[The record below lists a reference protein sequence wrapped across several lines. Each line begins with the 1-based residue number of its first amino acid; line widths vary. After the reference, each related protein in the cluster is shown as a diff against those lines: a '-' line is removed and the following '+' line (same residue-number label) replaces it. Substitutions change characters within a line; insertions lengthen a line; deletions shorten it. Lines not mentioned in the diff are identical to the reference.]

1 MAEKAAS
8 RRLAIVG
15 TGLIG
20 ASVGLAAKRAGF
32 HVLGFDPDPPAG
44 ALALESGA
52 LDELGSL
59 GDALTRAE
67 LAVVAAPVGGLAA
80 AVARTLES
88 SDEHCTVT
96 DVGSTKRTVCAGAAG
111 SERFVGGHP
120 ISGGIEGGAA
130 HARADLFDG
139 SVWFLTPL
147 PTTEP
152 RRYELVR
159 AFVAALGAN
168 PVEIG
173 AEAHD
178 RLLALTSHLP
188 HALANLLVNQ
198 AGGEPIEGHDPFEAA
213 GRSLRDLTRI
223 AGANPSVWVDVM
235 LDNRD
240 ELRACLRQHRRLA
253 GELERALAERDAD
266 FLSAWIEE
274 ARRNRE
280 RLHRGLT

>member
-1 MAEKAAS
+1 MAERAAP

-32 HVLGFDPDPPAG
+32 HVLGFDPDPQAG
-44 ALALESGA
+44 ALALASGA

-59 GDALTRAE
+59 GDALAAAE
-67 LAVVAAPVGGLAA
+67 LAVVATPVGELAA
-80 AVARTLES
+80 VVTRTLAS
-88 SDEHCTVT
+88 SGEPCTVT
-96 DVGSTKRTVCAGAAG
+96 DVGSTKQTVCAAASG
-111 SERFVGGHP
+111 SARFVGGHP
-120 ISGGIEGGAA
+120 ISGAIEGGAA
-130 HARADLFDG
+130 YARANLFDDC
-139 SVWFLTPL
+139 VWFLTPL

-159 AFVAALGAN
+159 AFVAALGAK

-173 AEAHD
+173 AAAHD

-188 HALANLLVNQ
+188 HALANLLANQ
-198 AGGEPIEGHDPFEAA
+198 AGGEPIEGRDPLEAA

-223 AGANPSVWVDVM
+223 AGANPRVWVDVM

-240 ELRACLRQHRRLA
+240 ELRACLHQHRRLTE
-253 GELERALAERDAD
+253 ELERALAERDAD
-266 FLSAWIEE
+266 FLTAWIEQ

-280 RLHRGLT
+280 RLHRDRT